1 MTYQPMEPGPH
12 PVHQPVT
19 TLSTKKGFFTQNLV
33 STMVLLGIIVFF
45 IGTMTSTSTIWIK
58 SPDYDDYSSYEAYE
72 DAYKAYRDKQDNTIG
87 TGNILVELGGLLTCM
102 GFLGGAIDDNKID
115 VRVKCGFISA
125 AIAFIITTLIVLSL
139 ITTTAGL

>member
-1 MTYQPMEPGPH
+1 MTYQPMEPVP
-12 PVHQPVT
+12 QPVT
-19 TLSTKKGFFTQNLV
+19 ILSSKKGFFTQNLV

-58 SPDYDDYSSYEAYE
+58 SPDYDDYSSYDAYEEAYKT
-72 DAYKAYRDKQDNTIG
+72 YQDKLDNTIG
-87 TGNILVELGGLLTCM
+87 TGNILIEIGGLLTCM
-102 GFLGGAIDDNKID
+102 GFLGGAIDDNMID

-139 ITTTAGL
+139 ITRAASF